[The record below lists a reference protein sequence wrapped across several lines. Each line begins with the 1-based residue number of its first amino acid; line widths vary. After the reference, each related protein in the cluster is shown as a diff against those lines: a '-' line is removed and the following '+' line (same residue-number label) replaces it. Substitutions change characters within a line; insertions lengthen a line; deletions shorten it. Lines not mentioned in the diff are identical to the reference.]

1 MHELGLATEI
11 HRRARV
17 HVEANA
23 PARLARVVVA
33 VGELSAVEP
42 DLLRFAWQAVTEGSA
57 DDGAVLEI
65 DWCVARQQCMSCG
78 ETPAR
83 ATGAWLPLC
92 PRCGEP
98 LRVEGGTELD
108 LVRVIL
114 TIDEHVEMSP

>member
-17 HVEANA
+17 HVDAHA

-42 DLLRFAWQAVTEGSA
+42 DLLRFAWQAVIEGSS

-65 DWCVARQQCMSCG
+65 EWCAARQRCTGCG
-78 ETPAR
+78 AAPER

-92 PRCGEP
+92 PACGQP
-98 LRVEGGTELD
+98 LLIEGGTELD

-114 TIDEHVEMSP
+114 TVDEHVGMAP